1 MNNRRAIMHKQ
12 IVGVVYAAIVFFGV
26 VSTAQAAPVLIPA
39 GLIPGDMYQ
48 LAFVT
53 STTRDA
59 QSRDIAAYNQ
69 HVQNAAD
76 NAGIG
81 SGSTLFGFDVTWTAI
96 ASTPSVDAR
105 DNARVE
111 GEVYNLGGLKVADS
125 FEDMWDGILDATI
138 IQNEKGETHKANVW
152 TGSHSNGVRFLPLGA
167 SKTTYGS
174 NDDLNFIQWIEIE
187 SIRSDVNQNLYGL
200 SQKLTVPAPVPAPTT
215 TILFG
220 TGLVALVAWRT
231 RRQTADS

>member
-1 MNNRRAIMHKQ
+1 
-12 IVGVVYAAIVFFGV
+12 
-26 VSTAQAAPVLIPA
+26 
-39 GLIPGDMYQ
+39 MYQ

-69 HVQNAAD
+69 HVQNAAN

-81 SGSTLFGFDVTWTAI
+81 IGSTRFGFDVTWTAI
-96 ASTPSVDAR
+96 ASTRDVHAR

-111 GEVYNLGGLKVADS
+111 GEVYNLNGRKVADS
-125 FEDMWDGILDATI
+125 FGDMWDGSLDATLTFT
-138 IQNEKGETHKANVW
+138 EKGDLIFDDVWSGTDPSGETGPGRYLGLGFATVGTPVPGFNNPQRW
-152 TGSHSNGVRFLPLGA
+152 IDAGQRF
-167 SKTTYGS
+167 
-174 NDDLNFIQWIEIE
+174 
-187 SIRSDVNQNLYGL
+187 NLAKKHFYGL